1 LLHDGAAI
9 TGQTN
14 ATLRL
19 VNVQLSDAGAYA
31 VSVSNEARTVLS
43 SNAQLR
49 VIVPSTILRLIAQPL
64 TNSVVITSIP
74 GLNYTL
80 EAADN
85 LSDLH
90 WVSVQTRPGVGN
102 ELTLQ
107 DTAPAL
113 RSRFYR
119 IRVE

>member
-1 LLHDGAAI
+1 MLMQLDPDNLQASAHLREVYEQGHGSVRLRGQYRIEEAADRRGA
-9 TGQTN
+9 QT
-14 ATLRL
+14 
-19 VNVQLSDAGAYA
+19 
-31 VSVSNEARTVLS
+31 
-43 SNAQLR
+43 
-49 VIVPSTILRLIAQPL
+49 
-64 TNSVVITSIP
+64 VVITSIP

-90 WVSVQTRPGVGN
+90 WVDVQTRPGVGN

-107 DTAPAL
+107 DIAPAP